1 MVEVMLL
8 GKVAAHRHS
17 ERSSRT
23 AAAEVVVQMPQGLP
37 VAVRAWDLA
46 AALVPEIRQGPR
58 PVESPQECKDSP
70 EELRPIHHPVAAVA
84 GLVGAGRP
92 RPDRAHSDP
101 LLGKPAGAEQPPV
114 LQAQV

>member
-1 MVEVMLL
+1 MVQLILLVLLLL
-8 GKVAAHRHS
+8 GKLAAHHHS

-23 AAAEVVVQMPQGLP
+23 AAAEVVLQMPQGLP

-46 AALVPEIRQGPR
+46 AALVADRRQGPR

-70 EELRPIHHPVAAVA
+70 EELRPILQPVAGVA

-92 RPDRAHSDP
+92 RPD
-101 LLGKPAGAEQPPV
+101 
-114 LQAQV
+114 